1 MKEVLPA
8 EVEAAIASRGLIHF
22 SHNDWIQNEFPRLYE
37 ERHQRQCSNPVR
49 TEEAVANAKLEE
61 FQAEQLP
68 RIIAAEREQWLAE
81 SEAEWAGRV
90 LEIENYW
97 INVAIPEKER
107 EWR

>member
-1 MKEVLPA
+1 MIKA
-8 EVEAAIASRGLIHF
+8 R
-22 SHNDWIQNEFPRLYE
+22 
-37 ERHQRQCSNPVR
+37 
-49 TEEAVANAKLEE
+49 LEE
-61 FQAEQLP
+61 FQTEELP

-107 EWR
+107 EWRQAYDQLLASQIPTTVTIVQDEAEEPKSTA